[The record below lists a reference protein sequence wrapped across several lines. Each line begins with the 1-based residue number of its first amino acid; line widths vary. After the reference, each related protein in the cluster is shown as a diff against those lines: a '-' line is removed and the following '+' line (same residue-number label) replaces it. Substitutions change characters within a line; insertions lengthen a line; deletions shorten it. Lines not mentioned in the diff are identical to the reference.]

1 MILHLLT
8 DDKFADYAIAQ
19 FSAPEMQSDFVL
31 IPSNNAME
39 LVKQIDRC
47 AIIKPFSP
55 EFETL
60 LNRLDQYTGI
70 ILHGLF
76 WGQWQTPILVRVP
89 KNVKVAWMFWGG
101 EIYSRAEQY
110 DLFLAPITKALN
122 NIHKR
127 YKHIKE
133 DTSWEIPLSL
143 YKRIDYCL
151 TDMHEEYEYA
161 NQYTGG
167 SFDHLWYN
175 YYSLDRTVGA
185 LINSRCQ
192 GHNIWIGNSAAEKN
206 NHLDILWAIFKQGL
220 HRKYKDSE
228 VIIPLSYGAKWMA
241 NIVAK
246 VSRFIF
252 GKRANILTTYM
263 PLEEYNAMMLSCS
276 TIILGYT
283 QPAGQGNIITGLWLG
298 MRVYLSEK
306 SFAYDY
312 FKRIGCKLYTI
323 EHDLK
328 RNNKDVFA
336 PMSDEDVA
344 LNREILKQRYSI
356 PAMHKKNLEIVKAL
370 S

>member
-8 DDKFADYAIAQ
+8 DEKFTDYTIEQ
-19 FSAPEMQSDFVL
+19 FAAPEMQSEFVL
-31 IPSNNAME
+31 IPYNNVMQ
-39 LVKQIDRC
+39 LVKHIDQC
-47 AIIKPFSP
+47 TVVMPFSP
-55 EFETL
+55 EFEAL
-60 LNRLDQYTGI
+60 LDRLDQYTGI

-76 WGQWQTPILVRVP
+76 WGKWQQPILERVP
-89 KNVKVAWMFWGG
+89 KSVKVGWMFWGG

-122 NIHKR
+122 DIHKCF
-127 YKHIKE
+127 KHIKE
-133 DTSWEIPLSL
+133 NTSSEIPLSL
-143 YKRIDYCL
+143 FKRIDYCL
-151 TDMHEEYEYA
+151 TDMQEEYEYA

-175 YYSLDRTVGA
+175 YYSLDRTVGS
-185 LINSRCQ
+185 LLNSRCE
-192 GHNIWIGNSAAEKN
+192 GKNIWIGNSAAEKN
-206 NHLDILWAIFKQGL
+206 NHLDILWTIFKQGL

-228 VIIPLSYGAKWMA
+228 VIIPLSYGAQWMA

-252 GKRANILTTYM
+252 GERAEILNTYM
-263 PLEEYNAMMLSCS
+263 PLEEYNAKMLSSS

-283 QPAGQGNIITGLWLG
+283 QPAAQGNIITALWLG

-312 FKRIGCKLYTI
+312 FKRIGCKVYSI

-344 LNREILKQRYSI
+344 ANREILKQWYSV

>member
-1 MILHLLT
+1 MILHLMT
-8 DDKFADYAIAQ
+8 DEKFTDYTIEQ
-19 FSAPEMQSDFVL
+19 FSAPEMQSEFVVV
-31 IPSNNAME
+31 PSNNVMH
-39 LVKQIDRC
+39 LVKHIDRC
-47 AIIKPFSP
+47 TIIQQNSP
-55 EFETL
+55 EFEAL

-76 WGQWQTPILVRVP
+76 WPNWQKPILERVP
-89 KNVKVAWMFWGG
+89 KNVKVGWMFWGG

-110 DLFLAPITKALN
+110 DLFLAPITKAMN
-122 NIHKR
+122 NIHKL

-133 DTSWEIPLSL
+133 DASSEMPLSL

-161 NQYTGG
+161 KQYSGG
-167 SFDHLWYN
+167 SFEHLWYN

-185 LINSRCQ
+185 LLDSRCD
-192 GHNIWIGNSAAEKN
+192 GKNIWIGNSAAEKN
-206 NHLDILWAIFKQGL
+206 NHLDILLTIFKQGL
-220 HRKYKDSE
+220 HRKYKDRE
-228 VIIPLSYGAKWMA
+228 VVIPLSYGAKWMA
-241 NIVAK
+241 NVVAK

-252 GKRANILTTYM
+252 GKRARILNTYM
-263 PLEEYNAMMLSCS
+263 QLAEYNAMMLSCS

-283 QPAGQGNIITGLWLG
+283 QPAAQGNIITALWLG

-312 FKRIGCKLYTI
+312 FRRIGCKVYSI

-328 RNNKDVFA
+328 RSNKDVYA
-336 PMSDEDVA
+336 SMSDEDVA
-344 LNREILKQRYSI
+344 ANRAILKQWYSV